1 MYALISAFLCS
12 LTISLLIIRYQSIHQ
27 HITGDMDLSGPQKFH
42 VRIVPRVGGISIYLA
57 LWLASLVRFYQDNAS
72 GLLIMS
78 ISACGGAAFLI
89 GLAED
94 LSKRISILTRLIGT
108 ALSGALVGYFL
119 HAWISHISL
128 WGIDWLLSIPIIS
141 ILFTCIAVAG
151 LSNAYNLIDGF
162 NGLASMVGIITL
174 LAIASVAFR
183 VNDIA
188 ILIAALMMVGAI
200 GGFFIWNYPRGLIFL
215 GDGGAYLIGYWIAA
229 LSILIVARNEQVS
242 PWFALLVNA
251 YPIFETLFSIWRRKV
266 HQGKNPGMPD
276 GAHFHTLIYRRIMRW
291 ALANQYEPD
300 HPSASLPNENAN
312 ANAKTSPY
320 LWVLSSFAVLPAVL
334 FWQHTLVLEGFAV
347 LFCITYVWIYRSI
360 VKFQTPTWL
369 K

>member
-12 LTISLLIIRYQSIHQ
+12 LITSLFIIRYQSVHQ
-27 HITGDMDLSGPQKFH
+27 HITGDLDLSGPQKFH
-42 VRIVPRVGGISIYLA
+42 LSSVPRIGGLSIYLA
-57 LWLASLVRFYQDNAS
+57 LWAASFVRYIQEADS
-72 GLLIMS
+72 GLLLMS
-78 ISACGGAAFLI
+78 ITACGSLAFLI
-89 GLAED
+89 GFAED
-94 LSKRISILTRLIGT
+94 LSKRVGVLTRLIGT
-108 ALSGALVGYFL
+108 AISGGLAGYFL
-119 HAWISHISL
+119 NAWISHISL
-128 WGIDWLLSIPIIS
+128 WGIDSLLAIPAIS
-141 ILFTCIAVAG
+141 ILFTCIAIAG
-151 LSNAYNLIDGF
+151 LSNAYNIIDGF

-183 VNDIA
+183 VGDIA

-215 GDGGAYLIGYWIAA
+215 GDGGAYLIGFWIGV
-229 LSILIVARNEQVS
+229 LSILIVARNDQVS

-291 ALANQYEPD
+291 ALANS
-300 HPSASLPNENAN
+300 SADDVFAATPNEN

-320 LWVLSSFAVLPAVL
+320 LWVLSSFAVLPAIL
-334 FWQHTLVLEGFAV
+334 FWQHTYVLQGFAF
-347 LFCITYVWIYRSI
+347 LFCVTYVWIYRSI
-360 VKFQTPTWL
+360 VKFQTPNWL

>member
-12 LTISLLIIRYQSIHQ
+12 LIASLLIIRYQNVHK
-27 HITGDMDLSGPQKFH
+27 HITGDTDLSGPQKFH
-42 VRIVPRVGGISIYLA
+42 LSSVPRIGGLSIYLA
-57 LWLASLVRFYQDNAS
+57 LCFASLVRFIQDPVS
-72 GLLIMS
+72 GSLLLLIT
-78 ISACGGAAFLI
+78 ACGSIAFLV
-89 GLAED
+89 GFAED
-94 LSKRISILTRLIGT
+94 ISKRVGITARLLGT
-108 ALSGALVGYFL
+108 AISGGVASYLL
-119 HAWISHISL
+119 DAWISHISL
-128 WGIDWLLSIPIIS
+128 WGIDTLLAIPAIS
-141 ILFTCIAVAG
+141 ILFTCIAIAG
-151 LSNAYNLIDGF
+151 LSNAYNIIDGF

-183 VNDIA
+183 VGDIA

-200 GGFFIWNYPRGLIFL
+200 GGFFVWNYPRGLIFL
-215 GDGGAYLIGYWIAA
+215 GDGGAYLIGFWIGV
-229 LSILIVARNEQVS
+229 LSILIVSRNEQVS

-291 ALANQYEPD
+291 ALA
-300 HPSASLPNENAN
+300 SNAEAESNTQSVVSEN

-334 FWQHTLVLEGFAV
+334 FWQQTIILQGFAL
-347 LFCITYVWIYRSI
+347 LFCVTYVWIYRSI
-360 VKFQTPTWL
+360 VKFQTPRWL